1 MEIKWLED
9 FLMLAEKGSFSR
21 AAESRYVTQSAFS
34 RRIRALE
41 TWLGVE
47 LFDRSTYPT
56 RLTKA
61 GALFREQAVSLL
73 ANVHE
78 IRATLQGGR
87 GPNPGTIQIAVPHT
101 LSLTFFPQWWS
112 GMQEATGHLTCKLMA
127 GNVHDALMAL
137 VEGNAD
143 LLLCYQHPQQPVKL
157 DASLHQMLLLGE
169 ENLLPY
175 SVTTKQGK
183 PRYVLPGEKDNP
195 VPYLGYSPNAYFA
208 RIVELI
214 LHHAPGSYHLHRK
227 YETDMAE
234 ALKQMCIAGLGVAW
248 LPDSAVQRELSEN
261 TLVSAGGPRWGESMQ
276 ILLFRR
282 KQTQNPQVE
291 DLWRYI
297 ARRYKPA

>member
-41 TWLGVE
+41 GWLGVE

-61 GALFREQAVSLL
+61 GAIFRDQAASLL

-78 IRATLQGGR
+78 IRTSLQGGR
-87 GPNPGTIQIAVPHT
+87 VASPGTIQIAVPHT
-101 LSLTFFPQWWS
+101 LSLTFFPQWWAS
-112 GMQEATGHLTCKLMA
+112 MGEATGHLTCKLMA

-169 ENLLPY
+169 ERMLPY
-175 SVTTKQGK
+175 SAPTKQGR
-183 PRYVLPGEKDNP
+183 PRYSLPGERDNP
-195 VPYLGYSPNAYFA
+195 TPYLGYSPNAYFA
-208 RIVELI
+208 RMVELV
-214 LHHAPGSYHLHRK
+214 LNHAPGAYYLNRR

-234 ALKQMCIAGLGVAW
+234 ALKQMCITGSGIAW
-248 LPDSAVQRELSEN
+248 LPDSAVQRELN
-261 TLVSAGGPRWGESMQ
+261 DGRLVPAGGPRWGESMQ

-282 KQTQNPQVE
+282 KQAQNPQLE
-291 DLWRYI
+291 DLWRFI
-297 ARRYKPA
+297 SRRYKPA